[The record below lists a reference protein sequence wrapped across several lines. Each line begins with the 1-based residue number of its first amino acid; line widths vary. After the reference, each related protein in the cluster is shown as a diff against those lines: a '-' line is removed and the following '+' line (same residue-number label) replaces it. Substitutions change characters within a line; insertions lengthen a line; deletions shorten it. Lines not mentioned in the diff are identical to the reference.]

1 MYKTG
6 DVCKLLPDGNLT
18 YVGRND
24 DQVKIRGFRIEL
36 GEIVN
41 ALEQSSL
48 VAQGIVLA
56 RQDDH
61 GNKRLVGYVVPENGT
76 FDQDGVVTFL
86 KSRLPDY
93 MVPALWVVLEQLP
106 LTSNGKIDKRALPD
120 PDMNALTANEY
131 VAPGNEIEQSLAV
144 IWQELLGLAQVGVN
158 DNFFELG
165 GHSLQVMR
173 MISAIRKEMQVEVS
187 VRTLF
192 ELTTIDALA
201 KYININNDDLED
213 EDSTTIEL

>member
-1 MYKTG
+1 M
-6 DVCKLLPDGNLT
+6 
-18 YVGRND
+18 
-24 DQVKIRGFRIEL
+24 
-36 GEIVN
+36 
-41 ALEQSSL
+41 
-48 VAQGIVLA
+48 AQGIVLA

-61 GNKRLVGYVVPENGT
+61 GNKRLVGYVVPEKGT
-76 FDQDGVVTFL
+76 FDQEGVVTFL

-93 MVPALWVVLEQLP
+93 MVPALWVVLDQLP

-131 VAPGNEIEQSLAV
+131 VAPRNEIEQNLAV
-144 IWQELLGLAQVGVN
+144 IWQELLGLTQVGVH

-192 ELTTIDALA
+192 ELTTINALA
-201 KYININNDDLED
+201 KYINII
-213 EDSTTIEL
+213 TMIWMRKIPQQ